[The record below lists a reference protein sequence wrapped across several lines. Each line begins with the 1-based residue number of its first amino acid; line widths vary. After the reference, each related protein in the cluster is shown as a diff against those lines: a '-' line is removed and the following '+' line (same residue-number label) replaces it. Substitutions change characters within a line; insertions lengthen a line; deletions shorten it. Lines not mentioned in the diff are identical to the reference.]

1 MVACSD
7 SCSHCLFVLVGNGL
21 ARSACSDISPRP
33 NHPSISPKTGGHTS
47 PPLQQNHTGSSSP
60 YSSPNH
66 PAIAIRPPLSVS
78 KPLKP
83 HKSPPQ
89 NLHYEQN
96 MTKML
101 GGCFN
106 LSSSALTHM
115 GRHAILQASK
125 QAGEIR
131 NCLYRQR
138 ISDKEWILMAFH
150 SFVTNRCLMEAFAV
164 WRNSS
169 RSSTTTTVVFRC
181 R

>member
-1 MVACSD
+1 MPSAFLSVFPFGWGSLCRGGACPALVFLVNTISRA
-7 SCSHCLFVLVGNGL
+7 SRGGTTHAPFSHLVLL
-21 ARSACSDISPRP
+21 ISPYR
-33 NHPSISPKTGGHTS
+33 
-47 PPLQQNHTGSSSP
+47 LQNR
-60 YSSPNH
+60 
-66 PAIAIRPPLSVS
+66 PAISNDPPLSAS
-78 KPLKP
+78 KLLIL

-89 NLHYEQN
+89 NIHYEQN

-106 LSSSALTHM
+106 LLPLALTHM

-138 ISDKEWILMAFH
+138 ISDREWILMAFH
-150 SFVTNRCLMEAFAV
+150 SFVTSRCLMEAFAA